1 MILLVWDMKRQELRI
16 WYQYLQTALKHKRK
30 VDKEF
35 YKDWHLT
42 KVKTQKFDTWLESHK
57 DFLNPPKTIV
67 KEMKD
72 KQDWSDNNIHLRV
85 NKANNYEESIK
96 EIRNILFGRLNR
108 TRFAL
113 TIQRPIQ
120 QQKVDD
126 YLKCWKGYNEK
137 NKTYVEIGE
146 SLHNFYK
153 AKKTSY
159 DKSRKL
165 KRRKFPSPKEYNDRL
180 AYLQFVKRYVNK
192 ADRILQN
199 VCSGEFTGLY

>member
-1 MILLVWDMKRQELRI
+1 M
-16 WYQYLQTALKHKRK
+16 
-30 VDKEF
+30 
-35 YKDWHLT
+35 
-42 KVKTQKFDTWLESHK
+42 HK

-72 KQDWSDNNIHLRV
+72 KQDWSDNSIHLRV

-96 EIRNILFGRLNR
+96 EVRNILSGRLNR

-137 NKTYVEIGE
+137 NKTYVAIGE

-153 AKKTSY
+153 TKQKTY
-159 DKSRKL
+159 EKSIKL
-165 KRRKFPSPKEYNDRL
+165 KRRKFPSLKDYDDEL
-180 AYLQFVKRYVNK
+180 TYLQIVKRYVQK
-192 ADRILQN
+192 ADKILNN
-199 VCSGEFTGLY
+199 VCLGKFTGQI

>member
-1 MILLVWDMKRQELRI
+1 MKTYLVTGGAGFMGSNFIRSIIKEKGNKVINVDNLTYAGSLSTIKDLLSNKNHI
-16 WYQYLQTALKHKRK
+16 FIK
-30 VDKEF
+30 
-35 YKDWHLT
+35 
-42 KVKTQKFDTWLESHK
+42 
-57 DFLNPPKTIV
+57 
-67 KEMKD
+67 
-72 KQDWSDNNIHLRV
+72 SDISN
-85 NKANNYEESIK
+85 IK

-153 AKKTSY
+153 AKKEAKKEAIVAYHQPVLPPKLSFFISY
-159 DKSRKL
+159 FSIL
-165 KRRKFPSPKEYNDRL
+165 ISPPHSYSTAAALGQGAEQRVG
-180 AYLQFVKRYVNK
+180 AQ
-192 ADRILQN
+192 
-199 VCSGEFTGLY
+199 

>member
-72 KQDWSDNNIHLRV
+72 KHGWSDNSIHLRV

-96 EIRNILFGRLNR
+96 EVRNILSGRLNR

-137 NKTYVEIGE
+137 NKTYVEIGVN
-146 SLHNFYK
+146 LHNFYK
-153 AKKTSY
+153 TKEKSY
-159 DKSRKL
+159 LKSTKL
-165 KRRKFPSPKEYNDRL
+165 KRRKFPSLKDYDDEL
-180 AYLQFVKRYVNK
+180 TYLQIVKRYVQK
-192 ADRILQN
+192 ADKILNN
-199 VCSGEFTGLY
+199 VCLGKFTGQI

>member
-96 EIRNILFGRLNR
+96 EVRNILSGRLNR

-137 NKTYVEIGE
+137 KKTYIQIGE
-146 SLHNFYK
+146 DLHNFYK
-153 AKKTSY
+153 DKEKTY
-159 DKSRKL
+159 RKPTKL
-165 KRRKFPSPKEYNDRL
+165 KRRKFPSPKSYKKIL

-192 ADRILQN
+192 ANRILEN
-199 VCSGEFTGLY
+199 VCVGEFTGQY

>member
-1 MILLVWDMKRQELRI
+1 MKRQELRI

-72 KQDWSDNNIHLRV
+72 KQDWSDNSIHLRV

-96 EIRNILFGRLNR
+96 EVRNILSGRLNR

-126 YLKCWKGYNEK
+126 YLK
-137 NKTYVEIGE
+137 
-146 SLHNFYK
+146 
-153 AKKTSY
+153 
-159 DKSRKL
+159 
-165 KRRKFPSPKEYNDRL
+165 
-180 AYLQFVKRYVNK
+180 
-192 ADRILQN
+192 
-199 VCSGEFTGLY
+199 

>member
-96 EIRNILFGRLNR
+96 EIRKILSGRLNR

-126 YLKCWKGYNEK
+126 YLK
-137 NKTYVEIGE
+137 
-146 SLHNFYK
+146 
-153 AKKTSY
+153 
-159 DKSRKL
+159 
-165 KRRKFPSPKEYNDRL
+165 
-180 AYLQFVKRYVNK
+180 
-192 ADRILQN
+192 
-199 VCSGEFTGLY
+199 

>member
-72 KQDWSDNNIHLRV
+72 KQDLSDNSIHLRV

-96 EIRNILFGRLNR
+96 EVRNILSGRLNR

-126 YLKCWKGYNEK
+126 YLKCWKGHYEK
-137 NKTYVEIGE
+137 KKTYVQIGE
-146 SLHNFYK
+146 DLHNFYK
-153 AKKTSY
+153 AKQKTY
-159 DKSRKL
+159 AKSTKL
-165 KRRKFPSPKEYNDRL
+165 KARKFPSPKSYTKRL

-199 VCSGEFTGLY
+199 VCSGEFTGQY

>member
-1 MILLVWDMKRQELRI
+1 MKRQELRL
-16 WYQYLQTALKHKRK
+16 WYQYLQTALKHKKK
-30 VDKEF
+30 VNKEF

-72 KQDWSDNNIHLRV
+72 KQDWSDNSIHLRV
-85 NKANNYEESIK
+85 NKANNYEESVK
-96 EIRNILFGRLNR
+96 EVRNILSGRLNR

-126 YLKCWKGYNEK
+126 YLK
-137 NKTYVEIGE
+137 
-146 SLHNFYK
+146 
-153 AKKTSY
+153 
-159 DKSRKL
+159 
-165 KRRKFPSPKEYNDRL
+165 
-180 AYLQFVKRYVNK
+180 
-192 ADRILQN
+192 
-199 VCSGEFTGLY
+199 